1 MNNSILIPVMVVL
14 GSALIS
20 GLIIIPEI
28 ADSQSQSTES
38 TEEIDWATGCE
49 LNVYVNDNGTE
60 IEYMVCFDGDLKKL
74 DKIIENQEIIKD
86 QLSEI
91 YDLNS

>member
-1 MNNSILIPVMVVL
+1 MNNSVLIPVMVVL
-14 GSALIS
+14 GLALIS
-20 GLIIIPEI
+20 GLVIIPEI
-28 ADSQSQSTES
+28 AESQSESQSTE
-38 TEEIDWATGCE
+38 EEFIEAT
-49 LNVYVNDNGTE
+49 
-60 IEYMVCFDGDLKKL
+60 DLKKL

>member
-1 MNNSILIPVMVVL
+1 MNNSILLPVMVIL
-14 GSALIS
+14 GTALIT

-28 ADSQSQSTES
+28 ADSQS
-38 TEEIDWATGCE
+38 TEEIVWATGGCE
-49 LNVYVNDNGTE
+49 LNVYVDDNGTE
-60 IEYMVCFDGDLKKL
+60 IEYMVCFDEKL

-91 YDLNS
+91 YDMNS

>member
-1 MNNSILIPVMVVL
+1 MNKSILIPVMVVL

-28 ADSQSQSTES
+28 ADSQSQSTE
-38 TEEIDWATGCE
+38 EFIEATGCE
-49 LNVYVNDNGTE
+49 LNVYVDDNGTE

>member
-1 MNNSILIPVMVVL
+1 MVVL

-28 ADSQSQSTES
+28 ADSQSQSTE
-38 TEEIDWATGCE
+38 EFIEATGCE
-49 LNVYVNDNGTE
+49 LNVYVDDNGTE

>member
-1 MNNSILIPVMVVL
+1 MVVL
-14 GSALIS
+14 GLALIS
-20 GLIIIPEI
+20 GLVIIPEI
-28 ADSQSQSTES
+28 ADSQS
-38 TEEIDWATGCE
+38 EEQIWATGGCE
-49 LNVYVNDNGTE
+49 LNVYVDDNGTE

>member
-28 ADSQSQSTES
+28 ADSQSES
-38 TEEIDWATGCE
+38 QEEEIVWAT
-49 LNVYVNDNGTE
+49 
-60 IEYMVCFDGDLKKL
+60 DLKKL

>member
-1 MNNSILIPVMVVL
+1 MNNSILIPVMVIL
-14 GSALIS
+14 GLALIS
-20 GLIIIPEI
+20 GLVIIPEI
-28 ADSQSQSTES
+28 ADSQSQSTE
-38 TEEIDWATGCE
+38 EEIVWAGGCE
-49 LNVYVNDNGTE
+49 WKVYVHDNGTE
-60 IEYMVCFDGDLKKL
+60 IKYMVCFDKL

>member
-14 GSALIS
+14 GSALIT

-28 ADSQSQSTES
+28 ADSQSQSTE
-38 TEEIDWATGCE
+38 EQIWATGGCE
-49 LNVYVNDNGTE
+49 LNVYVDDNGTE

>member
-1 MNNSILIPVMVVL
+1 MNNSVLIPVMVVL
-14 GSALIS
+14 GLALIS
-20 GLIIIPEI
+20 GLVIIPEI
-28 ADSQSQSTES
+28 SDSQSQSTE
-38 TEEIDWATGCE
+38 EAIEWATGCE
-49 LNVYVNDNGTE
+49 LNVYVDDNGTE